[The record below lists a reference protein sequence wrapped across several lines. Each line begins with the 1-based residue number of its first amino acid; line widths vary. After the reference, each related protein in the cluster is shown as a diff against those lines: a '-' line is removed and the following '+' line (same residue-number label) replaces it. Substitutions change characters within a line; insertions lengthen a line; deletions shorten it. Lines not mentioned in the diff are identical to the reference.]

1 MNIKDLPKD
10 AVLTSILLFI
20 GASSA
25 YIEVPLLALP
35 LILLLPGYSLSTAL
49 FPCKDDLNSIE
60 RLAISIGLNVSLVSL
75 LAVGINVLGLNL
87 WYSPM
92 LLSVISATAVFTL
105 ISVVRRRRL
114 RQNAYNLKLPQF
126 DLSLTQLILIMLL
139 ILATVIVLGLEQDK
153 PVELYLMDRNGTL
166 NLAASETSNVIVVV
180 ANHAGRGSYMLSING
195 NEHTL
200 KRYQFTLEGES
211 IWKMPLSFEEVNN
224 LSRLNFI
231 LYRDGKQI
239 RRLHLLLNT

>member
-1 MNIKDLPKD
+1 VNIKDLPKD

-87 WYSPM
+87 W
-92 LLSVISATAVFTL
+92 VFAHASLGHFSDRCIYADICGEKTQ
-105 ISVVRRRRL
+105 L